1 MSQAETLQDIYS
13 KIADIYDKFCEGLSV
28 NDPVTMITNQLTIN
42 ETAWTSSGLTFDNPD
57 ADEAIVTA
65 QLEINSVLA
74 IALDLAKDEFS
85 FDDETILNAQG
96 NLVPI
101 PKGSPIMLLPKL
113 IKLLVLYKAPLK
125 FLMNVLLDYI
135 KEVILEHI
143 KRKLLEKNA
152 EIYQC
157 VDIASSRLI
166 KIPKEAKQI
175 VLYFSGL
182 PDWIG
187 KRFEPNNL
195 NKSIVTTNPLTQPD
209 MSKFILNALG
219 TIQVGYQLTGIGGAD
234 SVFWDI
240 DQSLEYYRQYIKL
253 PEYEF
258 VNYQRFAYI
267 HLNYE
272 NTCNLCFLKF

>member
-1 MSQAETLQDIYS
+1 TLQDIYS
-13 KIADIYDKFCEGLSV
+13 KIADIYEKFCDGLEDS
-28 NDPVTMITNQLTIN
+28 DPVTMITEQLTIS
-42 ETAWTSSGLTFDNPD
+42 ETAWTTNGLTFDNPD
-57 ADEAIVTA
+57 ADGAIGTA

-74 IALDLAKDEFS
+74 IALQLAKDEVS
-85 FDDETILNAQG
+85 FDDATMANAQG
-96 NLVPI
+96 DIVPI

-125 FLMNVLLDYI
+125 FLMNVILDYI
-135 KEVILEHI
+135 KDVILEHI
-143 KRKLLEKNA
+143 KRKLVEKNA

-157 VDIASSRLI
+157 VDIASSQLI

-175 VLYFSGL
+175 ILSFSNL

-187 KRFEPNNL
+187 KRFEPANL
-195 NKSIVTTNPLTQPD
+195 NKSIITPSPPVVTD
-209 MSKFILNALG
+209 MSKFILSALG
-219 TIQVGYQLTGIGGAD
+219 TIQIGFQLTGSGVAGT
-234 SVFWDI
+234 VFWDI
-240 DQSLEYYRQYIKL
+240 DTRLEYYRQYIQL

-272 NTCNLCFLKF
+272 NTCNLCFLRV

>member
-1 MSQAETLQDIYS
+1 MTQAATLQNLYS

-28 NDPVTMITNQLTIN
+28 NDPVTMITDDLVIS
-42 ETAWTSSGLTFDNPD
+42 ETAWTFNGLIFDNPD
-57 ADEAIVTA
+57 NDEAIGTA

-74 IALDLAKDEFS
+74 IALKLAKDERS
-85 FDDETILNAQG
+85 EYDEMGVNAQG
-96 NLVPI
+96 LPVPI

-143 KRKLLEKNA
+143 KRKIEEKSA
-152 EIYQC
+152 SIYQC
-157 VDIASSRLI
+157 ADIASSRLI

-175 VLYFSGL
+175 MLYFSGL

-187 KRFEPNNL
+187 KRFEPIDL
-195 NKSIVTTNPLTQPD
+195 NKSIVTENQATQPD

-219 TIQVGYQLTGIGGAD
+219 TIQIGYQITGLGGSD
-234 SVFWDI
+234 TVFWDI
-240 DQSLEYYRQYIKL
+240 DQKLEYYRQYIKL
-253 PEYEF
+253 PEFEF